1 MGGHQPR
8 PAPFDQPIHV
18 TRPVL
23 PDLDSY
29 MEKLRGIWNAQW
41 LTNAGANH
49 NALEQRLSDELEAP
63 HLSLFN
69 NGTIALCTA
78 LKALDIG
85 GEVITTPFTF
95 PATVHALTWNGI
107 TPVFADIDPVTM
119 TIDPR
124 RIEPLITERTSAI
137 LGVHVYGIPCDVAA
151 LQEIAERHRLR
162 IIYDGAHAFRSRV
175 GARPIGDFG
184 DITMLSFHA
193 TKLFHTAEG
202 GALLCRNADMK
213 RKVDLLKNFGIA
225 DEATVLLPGIN
236 GKMNELQAALGL
248 LTLDMVPRER
258 AERQRIM
265 ATYCARLEQLPGIS
279 CPVHPDDD
287 GTNSFQYFPIRIDAG
302 RAGKTRDAVHAELK
316 TFNVFARRYF
326 HPLCSTF
333 PGCRDL
339 PTAAPG
345 QLNVAQR
352 VAAEV
357 LVLPLYGALTDG
369 DVHRICDI
377 IAHVLD
383 SA

>member
-1 MGGHQPR
+1 M
-8 PAPFDQPIHV
+8 
-18 TRPVL
+18 L